1 MTRSLQLSAMLGAA
15 VMCNT
20 TVRRLVLDGNRL
32 GLPGAVQ
39 LAAGL
44 EANATLRSL
53 RYSSLL
59 LSVVLAGV
67 HRLLL
72 FSE

>member
-1 MTRSLQLSAMLGAA
+1 MYIQFFYSHIKIFDLCLILTLQLSAMLGAA

-32 GLPGAVQ
+32 GLLGAVQ

-53 RYSSLL
+53 RY
-59 LSVVLAGV
+59 
-67 HRLLL
+67 
-72 FSE
+72 